1 MTDLPNDPRPVAADV
16 LKPNQVR
23 RTGRLRNIRG
33 TMKKYRITLMALA
46 IILIS
51 ALAGGLFG
59 GRVLAQAGSQGDY
72 LKLFSEI
79 IEKTEEHYAVD
90 VDQRTLIYGAIAGM
104 LDTLDRHSNFLPA
117 ENFTAI
123 REEQQ
128 GKFFGLGIVVSMRE
142 DRITVISPI
151 EGTPAFRLG
160 ITAGD
165 VIDRIEGESTEGMSV
180 NDAVSLLRGPK
191 GTTVNI
197 SIARPGFKELLEFAI
212 VRDEVPTHSVIYS
225 FMLENGVGYI
235 RLKNFTQT
243 TADELHETL
252 ARLRGEG
259 MNKLLF
265 DLRNNS
271 GGLLDQAVLVSDIF
285 LPADQ
290 KIVYTRGRILS
301 SNQEYFTSGESNDEF
316 YENMPLVILTNRG
329 SASAS
334 EIVAGAIQDHDRGL
348 IVGEATW
355 GKGLV
360 QSVYPLSFDSG
371 LALTTARYYTPSGRS
386 IQRDYDLLD
395 EYYFPAANGKD
406 DAEEVPAEES
416 EVSYTATGRKVTGG
430 GGISPDVEVKQA
442 RRSEFVQRLFAYA
455 IFFNF
460 AVNQITDHGDVAG
473 RDFVLNDAALVE
485 FRRYLESREID
496 FTENDLLEHRE
507 EIQRE
512 IRQELLS
519 TQESLDAGYRFF
531 LEDDQQVLRA
541 LGLFSQAEELFTSSM
556 KLRRLRHEAEATELL
571 SQAELPADGTALASD
586 QQ

>member
-1 MTDLPNDPRPVAADV
+1 
-16 LKPNQVR
+16 
-23 RTGRLRNIRG
+23 
-33 TMKKYRITLMALA
+33 MKQYRITIMACS
-46 IILIS
+46 IILVS

-59 GRVLAQAGSQGDY
+59 DRVLAVPGSQSAH

-79 IEKTEEHYAVD
+79 IEKTEANYAEE
-90 VDQRTLIYGAIAGM
+90 VDQRNLVYGAIAGM
-104 LDTLDRHSNFLPA
+104 LDTLDRHTNFLA
-117 ENFTAI
+117 SENFTAI

-151 EGTPAFRLG
+151 EGTPAYRLG

-165 VIDRIEGESTEGMSV
+165 VIDRIEGESTEGMAV

-197 SIARPGFKELLEFAI
+197 SIARPGFKDLLEFAI

-235 RLKNFTQT
+235 RLKGFTQT
-243 TADELHETL
+243 TTDELHETL
-252 ARLRGEG
+252 ATLREQG
-259 MNKLLF
+259 MTKLLF
-265 DLRNNS
+265 DMRNNS

-290 KIVYTRGRILS
+290 KIVYTLGRILS
-301 SNQEYFTSGESNDEF
+301 SNQEYFTAGESDSEF
-316 YENMPLVILTNRG
+316 YESMPLVILVNRG

-334 EIVAGAIQDHDRGL
+334 EIVAGAIQHHDRGM
-348 IVGEATW
+348 IVGVDTW

-360 QSVYPLSFDSG
+360 QSVYPLSFDTG

-386 IQRDYDLLD
+386 IQRDYDTLD
-395 EYYFPAANGKD
+395 EYYFPTAGGEEEQVPPPAAEGD
-406 DAEEVPAEES
+406 
-416 EVSYTATGRKVTGG
+416 VSYTDTGRKVTGG
-430 GGISPDVEVKQA
+430 GGISPDAEVKQA
-442 RRSEFVQRLFAYA
+442 DRSEFVQRLYAYA

-460 AVNQITDHGDVAG
+460 AVNHTTANGEVPG
-473 RDFVLNDAALVE
+473 RQFKLDDAALVE
-485 FRRYLESREID
+485 FRNYLESREIE
-496 FTENDLLEHRE
+496 FTENDLVENRDAIE
-507 EIQRE
+507 RF

-519 TQESLDAGYRFF
+519 TQDGLDAGYRF
-531 LEDDQQVLRA
+531 LIEGDQQVRKA
-541 LGLFSQAEELFTSSM
+541 MELFDRANELFRSSM
-556 KLRRLRHEAEATELL
+556 KLRRLRQEDTATAVASTLEQAKGEPEEA
-571 SQAELPADGTALASD
+571 PAQV

>member
-1 MTDLPNDPRPVAADV
+1 
-16 LKPNQVR
+16 
-23 RTGRLRNIRG
+23 
-33 TMKKYRITLMALA
+33 MKQYRITIMACS

-51 ALAGGLFG
+51 ALAGGIFG
-59 GRVLAQAGSQGDY
+59 GRVLAIPGGQAEY
-72 LKLFSEI
+72 LKLFTEI
-79 IEKTEEHYAVD
+79 IEKTEQNYAKE
-90 VDQRTLIYGAIAGM
+90 VDQKELVYGAIEG
-104 LDTLDRHSNFLPA
+104 LLGTLDRHSNFLA
-117 ENFTAI
+117 SENFTAI

-165 VIDRIEGESTEGMSV
+165 VIDRIEGESTEGISV

-197 SIARPGFKELLEFAI
+197 SIARPGFKELLDFAI

-225 FMLENGVGYI
+225 FMLEDGVGYI

-243 TADELHETL
+243 TSDELNETL
-252 ARLRGEG
+252 ARLREEG
-259 MNKLLF
+259 MDKLLF

-301 SNQEYFTSGESNDEF
+301 SNQEYFTAGESSSEF
-316 YENMPLVILTNRG
+316 YENMPLVILINRG

-334 EIVAGAIQDHDRGL
+334 EIVAGAVQDHDRGL
-348 IVGEATW
+348 IVGEASW

-386 IQRDYDLLD
+386 IQRDYELLD
-395 EYYFPAANGKD
+395 EYYFPAAEGMEPTEELPPVED
-406 DAEEVPAEES
+406 D
-416 EVSYTATGRKVTGG
+416 VSYTSTGRKVTGG
-430 GGISPDVEVKQA
+430 GGISPDVEVKQN
-442 RRSEFVQRLFAYA
+442 RRSEFVQRLYAYA

-460 AVNQITDHGDVAG
+460 AVNHTTEHGEVAG
-473 RDFVLNDAALVE
+473 RDFVLNDAALLE
-485 FRRYLESREID
+485 FRNYLEERELD
-496 FTENDLLEHRE
+496 YVENDLLEGRD
-507 EIQRE
+507 EIERE

-519 TQESLDAGYRFF
+519 TMEGLDAGYRFF
-531 LEDDQQVLRA
+531 LEDDVQVERA
-541 LGLFSQAEELFTSSM
+541 MDLFDQADELFISSM
-556 KLRRLRHEAEATELL
+556 KLRRLRQENEADSVVSQTGQAKSGPEDEA
-571 SQAELPADGTALASD
+571 AASVR
-586 QQ
+586 

>member
-1 MTDLPNDPRPVAADV
+1 
-16 LKPNQVR
+16 
-23 RTGRLRNIRG
+23 
-33 TMKKYRITLMALA
+33 MKQYRITIMAVC

-59 GRVLAQAGSQGDY
+59 ARVLAVPSGQPQY

-79 IEKTEEHYAVD
+79 LEKTEEHYAEE
-90 VDQRTLIYGAIAGM
+90 VDQQVLVYGAIDGLLA
-104 LDTLDRHSNFLPA
+104 TLDRHSNFLAA
-117 ENFTAI
+117 ESFTAI

-165 VIDRIEGESTEGMSV
+165 VIDRIEGDSTEGMSV

-197 SIARPGFKELLEFAI
+197 SIARPGFKELLDFAI

-225 FMLENGVGYI
+225 FMLDDGVGYI

-243 TADELHETL
+243 TSDELHETL
-252 ARLRGEG
+252 ARLREEG
-259 MNKLLF
+259 MEKLLF

-301 SNQEYFTSGESNDEF
+301 SNQEYFTAGESNNEF
-316 YENMPLVILTNRG
+316 YENMPLVILVNRG

-334 EIVAGAIQDHDRGL
+334 EIVAGAVQDHDRGL
-348 IVGEATW
+348 IVGDATW

-386 IQRDYDLLD
+386 IQRDYELLD
-395 EYYFPAANGKD
+395 EYYFPSADGETEETPV
-406 DAEEVPAEES
+406 AEG
-416 EVSYTATGRKVTGG
+416 EVSYTSTGRKVTGG
-430 GGISPDVEVKQA
+430 GGISPDVEVKQN
-442 RRSEFVQRLFAYA
+442 RRSEFVQRLYAYA

-460 AVNQITDHGDVAG
+460 AVNLTTGHGVVAG
-473 RDFVLNDAALVE
+473 RDFVLDDAALVE
-485 FRRYLESREID
+485 FRRYLEGREID
-496 FTENDLLEHRE
+496 FTENDLLEGRE
-507 EIQRE
+507 EIERE
-512 IRQELLS
+512 IQQELLS
-519 TQESLDAGYRFF
+519 TQEGLDAGYRFF
-531 LEDDQQVLRA
+531 LEEDLQVLRA
-541 LGLFSQAEELFTSSM
+541 IELFDRAEELFVSSM
-556 KLRRLRHEAEATELL
+556 KLRRLRQESEADSVISRADQPEGN
-571 SQAELPADGTALASD
+571 PADAAAATV
-586 QQ
+586 Q

>member
-1 MTDLPNDPRPVAADV
+1 MISRPPASGF
-16 LKPNQVR
+16 LKPDHVR

-33 TMKKYRITLMALA
+33 TMKKYRVTIMALS

-51 ALAGGLFG
+51 AVAGGLFG
-59 GRVLAQAGSQGDY
+59 EKVLAVPGSQGDY

-79 IEKTEEHYAVD
+79 IEKTEQNYAAD
-90 VDQRTLIYGAIAGM
+90 VDEKTLIYGAIAGM
-104 LDTLDRHSNFLPA
+104 LDSLDRHSNFLPA
-117 ENFTAI
+117 ESFNAI

-165 VIDRIEGESTEGMSV
+165 VIDRIEGETTAGMGV
-180 NDAVSLLRGPK
+180 NDAVALLRGPK

-197 SIARPGFKELLEFAI
+197 SIARPGFKELLDFAI

-225 FMLENGVGYI
+225 FVLENGVGYI

-252 ARLRGEG
+252 ARLRNEG
-259 MNKLLF
+259 MVKLLF

-271 GGLLDQAVLVSDIF
+271 GGLLDQAVLVSDIV

-301 SNQEYFTSGESNDEF
+301 SNQEYFTTGESSDEF
-316 YENMPLVILTNRG
+316 YENMPLVILVNRG

-371 LALTTARYYTPSGRS
+371 LALTTARYFTPSGRS
-386 IQRDYDLLD
+386 IQRDYELLD
-395 EYYFPAANGKD
+395 EYFFPAANGED
-406 DAEEVPAEES
+406 DVEEAPADEGQ
-416 EVSYTATGRKVTGG
+416 VSYTSTGRKVTGG
-430 GGISPDVEVKQA
+430 GGISPDVEVKQS

-460 AVNQITDHGDVAG
+460 AVNQITEHADVTG
-473 RDFVLNDAALVE
+473 REFVLNDAALME
-485 FRRYLESREID
+485 FRRYLENREIH
-496 FTENDLLEHRE
+496 FKENDLLEHRDE
-507 EIQRE
+507 LQRE
-512 IRQELLS
+512 IRQELIS
-519 TQESLDAGYRFF
+519 TQEGLDAGYRFF
-531 LEDDQQVLRA
+531 LEDDQQVRKA
-541 LGLFSQAEELFTSSM
+541 LGLFGQAEELFTSSM
-556 KLRRLRHEAEATELL
+556 KLRRLRQGAESTELL
-571 SQAELPADGTALASD
+571 SRAEPPADGTALASD